1 MVFRSQRPFDRLAPS
16 QKRMAQVPSDDCS
29 NDGRILRGTA
39 VWRNG
44 RRVISIYEVLNT
56 HEWSRTE
63 RFDRAA
69 RCRKRERFPV
79 GMRLGAFRE
88 ASGGVLFLDEVAD
101 LALDL
106 QVKLLRALDQM
117 TVRPLGSS
125 VDVAVN
131 VRVVAA
137 TSRDIKE
144 ACSHGSF
151 REDIYY
157 RLAGIVINVPPLRER
172 RDDIIALA
180 LSMLEAEGAKFH
192 LAAEALSHASWE
204 GNVRELHHAMTQA
217 SVRALSSE
225 RSEILPTDLP
235 DLGALHRHPQK
246 TQGRV
251 EAAVRNAG
259 GNMSHAAKAL
269 GVSRATLY
277 NLFKRYGIDPS
288 ALRAKSD

>member
-1 MVFRSQRPFDRLAPS
+1 LDASSAGGGFRKGPFVALNIAAIPEGLFES
-16 QKRMAQVPSDDCS
+16 ELFGHV
-29 NDGRILRGTA
+29 RGAFTGA
-39 VWRNG
+39 
-44 RRVISIYEVLNT
+44 
-56 HEWSRTE
+56 
-63 RFDRAA
+63 
-69 RCRKRERFPV
+69 V

-88 ASGGVLFLDEVAD
+88 AIGGVLFLDEVAD

-125 VDVAVN
+125 EDVPVD

-137 TSRDIKE
+137 TSRDIKD
-144 ACSHGSF
+144 ACSRGSF
-151 REDIYY
+151 REDLYY
-157 RLAGIVINVPPLRER
+157 RLAGIVIDVPPLRER
-172 RDDIIALA
+172 RDDIVALA
-180 LSMLEAEGAKFH
+180 LSMLKAEGDKFRLSA
-192 LAAEALSHASWE
+192 LAAEALSLASWE
-204 GNVRELHHAMTQA
+204 GNVRELHHAITQA

-225 RSEILPTDLP
+225 RSKILPTDLP
-235 DLGALHRHPQK
+235 DLGALHPHSQK
-246 TQGRV
+246 TPGRV

-259 GNMSHAAKAL
+259 GNVSHAAKAL